1 MLVGCVECLN
11 RNAAAD
17 MQHDIAM
24 LQKRG
29 PRLHG
34 HRVLALGIGADTVIL
49 SRIPCCALF
58 EGTPPTI

>member
-1 MLVGCVECLN
+1 MLVRCLESLDGN
-11 RNAAAD
+11 VAAD
-17 MQHDIAM
+17 MQDDIAM